1 MAWQKVLEGEDE
13 DAVEVE
19 DEYENDFDVV
29 GINDHANAR
38 GIANEYDGNS
48 MTTIHIKTRAC

>member
-1 MAWQKVLEGEDE
+1 MVLEGEDE
-13 DAVEVE
+13 DAVAVE

-29 GINDHANAR
+29 GINDHAHAR

-48 MTTIHIKTRAC
+48 MTTIHIKTRQC